1 MYETGPWQMSFSWVG
16 SYNNNGNGSVGCS
29 TIAVNAATCTTP
41 AATGVPG
48 RNSTAF
54 GPGNNPANLSFG
66 QESVQKWELGV
77 NYALGPGIKL
87 TGGGLLYTASGPSAA
102 VSGNSWGLLMG
113 MDLRF

>member
-1 MYETGPWQMSFSWVG
+1 MAHITA
-16 SYNNNGNGSVGCS
+16 SVYTSHVPAIGAAITPRPRA
-29 TIAVNAATCTTP
+29 TIAVAATTCTTP

-48 RNSTAF
+48 VNSTAF
-54 GPGNNPANLSFG
+54 GPGNNPANLAFG
-66 QESVQKWELGV
+66 QESVNKWEIGV
-77 NYALGPGIKL
+77 NYALGPGVKL